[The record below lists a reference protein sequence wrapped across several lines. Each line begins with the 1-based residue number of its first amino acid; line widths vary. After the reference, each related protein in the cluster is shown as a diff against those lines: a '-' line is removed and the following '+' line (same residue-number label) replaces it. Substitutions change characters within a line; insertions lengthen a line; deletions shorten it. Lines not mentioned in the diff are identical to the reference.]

1 MAEKSFLEKF
11 NKYQPTDTEALRVLS
26 NVVDYSVRVVKDAR
40 LIEAQVHFSELV
52 DKSLLYRIENEI
64 KDAYQINVMKILPK
78 YHASLFDR
86 QYFTQI
92 LIEAEKVGVVARG
105 FFSNCDY
112 KIEGNKITVIIPFG
126 MGGIDLLNDAKT
138 QNVIRNIILSEFGI
152 EMSVSIVN
160 DESLSAS
167 TGERMQDETKKFD
180 REIAEQSK
188 KYDAAVNGANES
200 DNTLQRE
207 MSLSK
212 DGASVQREN
221 DIITIGYRKFNIGS
235 PEYFYGEEFDIDPKP
250 IATLKSTDRPICIVG
265 EVFDFAQEPARR
277 GNNFSTTFSVYD
289 GNTSIEVRAY
299 KGEKESRLFA
309 DAMPNGTSIAPW
321 GTAKQL
327 QKKDKTLDKDLTFE
341 FKHAAKI
348 KRIKR
353 TDDADE
359 KRVELHLHTQMSAM
373 DALLP
378 PEEAVKR
385 AHEWGHRAV
394 AITDH
399 GNVQAY
405 QMAMGVAQKLK
416 MKVLYGMEAYYVND
430 KTSAVSG
437 EYKGT
442 FSDEFIVFDI
452 ETTGLSPLT
461 SQIIEIGA
469 VKIKNG
475 EILEEFDE
483 FVDPGIAIPENITEL
498 TGISDADVQGA
509 DKIPE
514 VLKRFLDFV

>member
-167 TGERMQDETKKFD
+167 TRERMQEETKKFD

-188 KYDAAVNGANES
+188 KYDAVSQNIC
-200 DNTLQRE
+200 
-207 MSLSK
+207 
-212 DGASVQREN
+212 ASPVQPCRS
-221 DIITIGYRKFNIGS
+221 R
-235 PEYFYGEEFDIDPKP
+235 
-250 IATLKSTDRPICIVG
+250 VG
-265 EVFDFAQEPARR
+265 Q
-277 GNNFSTTFSVYD
+277 SV
-289 GNTSIEVRAY
+289 
-299 KGEKESRLFA
+299 
-309 DAMPNGTSIAPW
+309 GTSA
-321 GTAKQL
+321 
-327 QKKDKTLDKDLTFE
+327 
-341 FKHAAKI
+341 
-348 KRIKR
+348 
-353 TDDADE
+353 
-359 KRVELHLHTQMSAM
+359 
-373 DALLP
+373 
-378 PEEAVKR
+378 
-385 AHEWGHRAV
+385 
-394 AITDH
+394 
-399 GNVQAY
+399 
-405 QMAMGVAQKLK
+405 
-416 MKVLYGMEAYYVND
+416 
-430 KTSAVSG
+430 
-437 EYKGT
+437 
-442 FSDEFIVFDI
+442 
-452 ETTGLSPLT
+452 
-461 SQIIEIGA
+461 
-469 VKIKNG
+469 
-475 EILEEFDE
+475 
-483 FVDPGIAIPENITEL
+483 
-498 TGISDADVQGA
+498 
-509 DKIPE
+509 
-514 VLKRFLDFV
+514 